1 MRNGG
6 DLLAF
11 PSSFFFFLSYVF
23 LQRKWGWRLVIL
35 FLKYVVYVY
44 FLVEDDIG
52 RLMSWLGHVSSFG
65 MVLMV
70 SFAKPLFT
78 NLFAFTWMLKLCC
91 IPWLINPCTFYSTNV
106 NLLIDTLLGY
116 RLISLNV
123 LRDFLKCFIEK
134 GLP

>member
-35 FLKYVVYVY
+35 FLKCVVYVY
-44 FLVEDDIG
+44 LLVEDDIG

-70 SFAKPLFT
+70 SFAEPLFT

-91 IPWLINPCTFYSTNV
+91 IPWLINPCTFYSTNI
-106 NLLIDTLLGY
+106 NLLSDILLGY